1 VAAKEALLTIL
12 AKVKEEELPVLRFV
26 RELILVL
33 YLYRIMVSIRC
44 SKMSDLAIRRRYI
57 SDEAYNSEGGKA
69 SFSEN
74 LNKVYGAFDNAFDSS
89 FKKIS
94 FFVHI

>member
-33 YLYRIMVSIRC
+33 YLYRFLNIMRHQ
-44 SKMSDLAIRRRYI
+44 RRNLFNQG
-57 SDEAYNSEGGKA
+57 DQA
-69 SFSEN
+69 SFSKN
-74 LNKVYGAFDNAFDSS
+74 FNKVYGTSFSKAFDSS
-89 FKKIS
+89 FKFFS